1 MGNDIEA
8 TPQVRFSEDA
18 NSLKAPTK
26 VGREELADIVLP
38 HESYEGHHRFNAQA
52 KWTTEEE
59 RRVVRK
65 TDLRLLS
72 WLCLMMFGLQLDR
85 GNLSNALADNLLN
98 DLGLTSDD
106 YNNGTTIQLVCFLA
120 AEFPV
125 QLWVLRLP
133 NLMKL

>member
-1 MGNDIEA
+1 MGHDIETA
-8 TPQVRFSEDA
+8 PQAVRVSVDDG
-18 NSLKAPTK
+18 SLKPTK
-26 VGREELADIVLP
+26 VGREELADIVPP
-38 HESYEGHHRFNAQA
+38 HESYEGRHRFDPHAT
-52 KWTTEEE
+52 WTAEEE
-59 RRVVRK
+59 RRVVLK

-85 GNLSNALADNLLN
+85 GNVSNALADNLLK

-125 QLWVLRLP
+125 QL
-133 NLMKL
+133 